1 MIISCV
7 TSLTLSSTDHAVEKH
22 DLKEIRVVV
31 FMWSRRSFDQIFCL
45 ASAAFFF
52 AASKMLLMLEV
63 FAASVTASFATM

>member
-1 MIISCV
+1 
-7 TSLTLSSTDHAVEKH
+7 
-22 DLKEIRVVV
+22 
-31 FMWSRRSFDQIFCL
+31 MWSRRSFDQIFCL